1 MATVG
6 RRYRRSREQ
15 PKRMGRRRP
24 GDMVEAGPRDVLAS
38 DHFHPAMLAAVGKFD
53 AGTISEGSVMALC
66 L

>member
-1 MATVG
+1 MTTVG
-6 RRYRRSREQ
+6 RLYRRSREQ

-38 DHFHPAMLAAVGKFD
+38 DCFHQAMLAAVYKFHAGK
-53 AGTISEGSVMALC
+53 ISEGSVMALC